1 MFGIAHTTSRAEHVS
16 SALLTRLYCVKNLLF
31 RCFNSDIWF
40 CGSHFCQKILHLAR
54 CPRGCTDNVS
64 SRVAKLS
71 AYCLQS
77 SATSCTSQQKK
88 NKLLRWKIEWFGGF
102 FGHGL
107 LNLFLLHSCTLM
119 NDWAALAVAMW
130 RLLEVVVRHR
140 AIKIL
145 LPLGVRGARL
155 AGLQGLRHR
164 MTPSDENLIQA

>member
-54 CPRGCTDNVS
+54 CPPEDAQTTS
-64 SRVAKLS
+64 
-71 AYCLQS
+71 LQEWPS
-77 SATSCTSQQKK
+77 YRHIACSPQLLRALRNKKK

-107 LNLFLLHSCTLM
+107 LNLFPLHSCTLM
-119 NDWAALAVAMW
+119 NDRAALAVALW

-145 LPLGVRGARL
+145 LPLGVRGQDLL
-155 AGLQGLRHR
+155 ACR
-164 MTPSDENLIQA
+164 DCDIE